1 MVVLCKKVS
10 ESKLFNN
17 FILFVICLAAVVV
30 GLQTYKNF
38 EAQYHVTLNAL
49 DSIIL
54 GIFILEVIVKIIAY
68 GKKPLKYFKNSWNIF
83 DFSIVVVCI
92 LPIESNEFVAVL
104 RLARVLR
111 VLKLVSALPRLQ
123 VLVGAVLKSV
133 PSIGYVFLLAS
144 LHFYIYGCMATFLYS
159 DNDPIHFRNLQTS
172 MLSLFRAVT
181 LEDWT
186 DLMYIN
192 MYGSANYGYDNAAY
206 MMLADLGITQDQIK
220 SHASPFGAA
229 IFFISFV
236 ITGAMIVLNLFVGVM
251 LTGMEDA
258 KKEQEIENSLKKA
271 DLKKINLKE
280 EFSKLN
286 QDLKHFTN
294 EMSQRLEVLN
304 KIAEKQNR
312 NDDSM

>member
-1 MVVLCKKVS
+1 
-10 ESKLFNN
+10 
-17 FILFVICLAAVVV
+17 
-30 GLQTYKNF
+30 
-38 EAQYHVTLNAL
+38 
-49 DSIIL
+49 
-54 GIFILEVIVKIIAY
+54 
-68 GKKPLKYFKNSWNIF
+68 
-83 DFSIVVVCI
+83 
-92 LPIESNEFVAVL
+92 
-104 RLARVLR
+104 
-111 VLKLVSALPRLQ
+111 
-123 VLVGAVLKSV
+123 
-133 PSIGYVFLLAS
+133 
-144 LHFYIYGCMATFLYS
+144 
-159 DNDPIHFRNLQTS
+159 
-172 MLSLFRAVT
+172 
-181 LEDWT
+181 
-186 DLMYIN
+186 
-192 MYGSANYGYDNAAY
+192 